1 MDIELIRRVIA
12 TLDGV
17 EVKGRDNL
25 DRLLGCINALQSIVD
40 SNNGEEVKTDG
51 GQSSK

>member
-40 SNNGEEVKTDG
+40 SNGEEVKTDG